1 MKNLR
6 KPLAWLLAM
15 LMLVSVLAA
24 CQTDPNSGETTDD
37 TTSATT
43 PSETRPGSDDTKL
56 DFSVTVKSAGGLPLS
71 GVNVYVYTD
80 NTLEDLVNYGT
91 TDAAGQAKI
100 SMKSAQG
107 YVAVLSGFPEGY

>member
-1 MKNLR
+1 MRNTR
-6 KPLAWLLAM
+6 KPLALLLAV

-24 CQTDPNSGETTDD
+24 CQPTPNGSETTEES
-37 TTSATT
+37 TTVNT
-43 PSETRPGSDDTKL
+43 PAETQPNAGDTKL

-80 NTLEDLVNYGT
+80 STLEDLVNYGT

-100 SMKSAQG
+100 SMKSAQIG
-107 YVAVLSGFPEGY
+107 RAHV